1 MLCFNACLRPSAD
14 VGEDSEPS
22 FGLVLLEPFLVCS
35 NLFGK
40 VHRKLGSSCK
50 RRASV
55 DGDHCVDGM
64 RLEESVELG
73 KWKEEVG
80 QSKSQVFESA
90 TNHRL

>member
-1 MLCFNACLRPSAD
+1 
-14 VGEDSEPS
+14 
-22 FGLVLLEPFLVCS
+22 
-35 NLFGK
+35 
-40 VHRKLGSSCK
+40 
-50 RRASV
+50 
-55 DGDHCVDGM
+55 VDGM